1 MRSLLSGIFLVVMA
15 LAASGQQTNRIG
27 QVPQHILDLRT
38 SGVRFAP
45 VSLLRSVVP
54 SAKTDALWSDACRA
68 AEVLS
73 YDRVAGEAL
82 IAAHPEHISLS
93 LPTPNG
99 SIVLD
104 LERTSAIMDDLVVRQ
119 ASDGRTVRP
128 EASVHY
134 KGMVQGQPNSLVS
147 ISIFQRE
154 VMGLISDDSGE
165 QVIGRFDRAPD
176 DLHVLY
182 HERDLRRTNGAVC
195 GTPDS
200 PGMYG
205 HDELQADP
213 GERSMRCVRW
223 YWEVANDIYLNK
235 GTVLDA
241 TNYVTGLFNQ
251 SATLYSNDGINVSLL
266 EVFVWDVA
274 SPYNGTSSSAR
285 LNQFGTTRTSFNGDL
300 AHLLDNGGYGG
311 VAWLNTLCAGTSSRM
326 AYSGINNSYNNVPTY
341 SWSVEVVTHEQGH
354 NLGSRHTHAC
364 AWNGNG
370 TAIDGCGPTAGYTE
384 GSCATAPNPTG
395 GGTIMSYCHLVSGVG
410 INFNNGFGPQPK
422 AVILNAVNAA
432 TCLLAC
438 GTSCDAPGLS
448 VSSLA
453 PTTCTLNWTNV
464 GAVSY
469 TMRWKAQGSSTW
481 TTVTGLTTT
490 SYALTGLTQ
499 STAYEFQVLT
509 VCASASSAYSASF
522 AFTTPAPCPD
532 SNEPNNSLA
541 AAVVITPP
549 TAINALIASG
559 SDQDFYKFTT
569 SGGTVNLSLSNLAGD
584 YDLYLLNSTGT
595 QLAAS
600 EQGGTSSESIS
611 YTATAGTYVIKVVGY
626 GGAFSA
632 YQCYLLNVSVYQ
644 ACGPVS
650 GYTANNITYNSALLG
665 WGAIT
670 TATSYDLQ
678 WKPTSGSTWT
688 TVSGIATNVYALGSL
703 AYSTSYDYQVRPN
716 CQGAQSVYE
725 GSSSFTTTAA
735 PCDVAPPILLAVK
748 VLLEGPYKTANGLM
762 TDSLRVKSLIPLTE
776 PYGALGLAVTGA
788 TSTTAGVMAITG
800 NNAIVDW
807 VVVELRNPA
816 STSTV
821 VERKAALLQRDG
833 DVVALDGTSALGF
846 CTVAGSYYVA
856 VRHRNHQGCMTAQGI
871 TLGSTAISVDLTSS
885 GTVTYGTNAR
895 KQVSTVM
902 ALWMGNA
909 TGDTMLMYTG
919 AGNDRD
925 PILTAVGSTTPNNSV
940 TGYLRTDLTLDG
952 QVKYTGSE
960 NDRDPILTNV
970 GSTTPNNVRVEQLP

>member
-1 MRSLLSGIFLVVMA
+1 MRSLLSGIFLVVLA
-15 LAASGQQTNRIG
+15 LAVSGQQTNRIG
-27 QVPQHILDLRT
+27 HVPLHILELRS

-45 VSLLRSVVP
+45 VNLLRSVVP
-54 SAKTDALWSDACRA
+54 NDKTDELWSDACRSA
-68 AEVLS
+68 QVLS
-73 YDRVAGEAL
+73 YDHAAAAAL
-82 IAAHPEHISLS
+82 IAAHPDHIALS
-93 LPTPNG
+93 LPTANG
-99 SIVLD
+99 IVVLD
-104 LERTSAIMDDLVVRQ
+104 LERTSAITDDLVVRQ
-119 ASDGRTVRP
+119 ASDGRTVQP

-134 KGMVQGQPNSLVS
+134 KGMVQGDANSLVS
-147 ISIFQRE
+147 ISVFQRE

-165 QVIGRFDRAPD
+165 QVIGRFDRAPG

-182 HERDLRRTNGAVC
+182 HERDLRRTSGAVC

-200 PGMYG
+200 PGVYG
-205 HDELQADP
+205 HDELQDGP
-213 GERSMRCVRW
+213 GDRSIRCVRW
-223 YWEVANDIYLNK
+223 YWEVGNDIFLNK
-235 GTVLDA
+235 GSVLNA

-251 SATLYSNDGINVSLL
+251 SATLYANDGISVSLL

-274 SPYNGTSSSAR
+274 SPYNGTSSSSR
-285 LNQFGTTRTSFNGDL
+285 LSQFGTTRTSFNGDM

-384 GSCATAPNPTG
+384 GSCPTAPNPTG
-395 GGTIMSYCHLVSGVG
+395 GGTIMSYCHLVGGVG

-422 AVILNAVNAA
+422 AVILNAVNGA
-432 TCLLAC
+432 TCLLSC
-438 GTSCDAPGLS
+438 GTSCDPPGLS
-448 VSSLA
+448 VSALTPVS
-453 PTTCTLNWTNV
+453 CTLNWTNT

-469 TMRWKAQGSSTW
+469 TMRWKPQASGTW

-499 STAYEFQVLT
+499 TTAYEFQVQT
-509 VCASASSAYSASF
+509 VCAASSSAYSASYNF
-522 AFTTPAPCPD
+522 STPAPCPD
-532 SNEPNNSLA
+532 ANEPNNSLA

-549 TAINALIASG
+549 TAINALIASA

-569 SGGTVNLSLSNLAGD
+569 TGGTVNLYLSNVAGD
-584 YDLYLLNSTGT
+584 YDLYLLSSTGT

-600 EQGGTSSESIS
+600 ELGGTSSESIN
-611 YTATAGTYVIKVVGY
+611 YTAAAGTYVIKVIGY
-626 GGAFSA
+626 NGAFSA
-632 YQCYLLNVSVYQ
+632 FQCYALNLSVYQ

-650 GYTANNITYNSALLG
+650 GYTATAITYNSALLG
-665 WGAIT
+665 WNAIP
-670 TATSYDLQ
+670 TATSYELQ
-678 WKPTSGSTWT
+678 WKSTAGSTWT
-688 TVSGIATNVYALGSL
+688 TVTGITTNSCTLGSL
-703 AYSTSYDYQVRPN
+703 AASTSYDFKVRPI
-716 CQGAQSVYE
+716 CQGSQSVYE
-725 GSSSFTTTAA
+725 ATSGFTTTGA
-735 PCDVAPPILLAVK
+735 PCEVAPPILLSMK
-748 VLLEGPYKTANGLM
+748 VLLEGPYRTANGLM
-762 TDSLRVKSLIPLTE
+762 TDSLRVKGLIPLTE

-788 TSTTAGVMAITG
+788 TSITSGVLAVAG

-816 STSTV
+816 SMSAV

-846 CTVAGSYYVA
+846 CSAAGSYHVA
-856 VRHRNHQGCMTAQGI
+856 VRHRNHQGCMTVLGI
-871 TLGSTAISVDLTSS
+871 TLGNTATSVDLTAS
-885 GTVTYGTNAR
+885 GTGTYGTNAR
-895 KQVSTVM
+895 KQVGTVM